1 MNLYVL
7 GMFRATGITSKVYS
21 ADVMRSRGSFLLAA
35 LEVERKEDH
44 KLLRRQ
50 GSDTRAVLQS

>member
-1 MNLYVL
+1 MASVSTHH
-7 GMFRATGITSKVYS
+7 RS
-21 ADVMRSRGSFLLAA
+21 ADVMRGQGNFLLAA
-35 LEVERKEDH
+35 LEVEREEDH